1 MVSFSYSYLF
11 VILQHPRGAFFYTYI
26 HAIISTTPLYIHNMK
41 LLPAIHP
48 DLSIERKYHKA
59 LVALLKEIRLDVDKS
74 IKDPNMAL
82 DGVKDWLGHTADFLM
97 DKWTKKL
104 NALADEM
111 AELFVN
117 RLFTNYDRRM
127 KSAMRKAG
135 FTVKLQM
142 SEKVEKRVQEAVA
155 ENVGLIK
162 SIGTTYLSKVNQAT
176 WTMVKGGFNLKEF
189 ADTLEHSFGV
199 ERKRCNLIARD
210 QMGKASIAIQQAR
223 HEELGLYRA
232 IWLHSHAGKV
242 PRQSHV
248 RANGKEFDIR
258 KGMYIDGEYILPA
271 SKVNCKCNY
280 RIIIDDLLK

>member
-1 MVSFSYSYLF
+1 
-11 VILQHPRGAFFYTYI
+11 
-26 HAIISTTPLYIHNMK
+26 MK
-41 LLPAIHP
+41 LLPVIHP

-59 LVALLKEIRLDVDKS
+59 LVSLLKEIKVDVYKN
-74 IKDPNMAL
+74 IVNPNIAQ
-82 DGVKDWLGHTADFLM
+82 DGIKDWLGHTADFLL

-104 NALADEM
+104 NNLADEM
-111 AELFVN
+111 ATLFINRLFVN
-117 RLFTNYDRRM
+117 YDKRM
-127 KSAMRKAG
+127 KKAMRDSG
-135 FTVKLQM
+135 FTVQLQM
-142 SEKVEKRVQEAVA
+142 SEQVEKRVQEAVA

-189 ADTLEHSFGV
+189 ADALEHGFGV

-242 PRQSHV
+242 PRQSHIK
-248 RANGKEFDIR
+248 ANGKEFDIR
-258 KGMYIDGEYILPA
+258 KGMYIDGEFILPA
-271 SKVNCKCNY
+271 EKINCRCNY
-280 RIIIDDLLK
+280 RIIIDDLIK